1 MEDEQKGKVSACVI
15 RGVNEGEGVTRL
27 CCERRGERVCDWEQ
41 WVRKRRGE

>member
-27 CCERRGERVCDWEQ
+27 CCER
-41 WVRKRRGE
+41 KRRKSVRLGTMGEKKRG